1 MTIEH
6 LDQELCLDQLE
17 AIQGGIIL
25 NNRIGFDVGPITF
38 DIGPVTTFS
47 RNPVSRPWWLRPIR

>member
-1 MTIEH
+1 MNTEH
-6 LDQELCLDQLE
+6 LDQELCLDQLK

-38 DIGPVTTFS
+38 DIRPVAS
-47 RNPVSRPWWLRPIR
+47 QSPVSRPYWLRPIR

>member
-1 MTIEH
+1 MTTEH

-25 NNRIGFDVGPITF
+25 NNRIGFDVGPVTF
-38 DIGPVTTFS
+38 DIGPVAS
-47 RNPVSRPWWLRPIR
+47 RSPVRRPWWLRPIR

>member
-1 MTIEH
+1 MTTEH

-25 NNRIGFDVGPITF
+25 NNRIGFDVGPISF
-38 DIGPVTTFS
+38 DIGPVAS
-47 RNPVSRPWWLRPIR
+47 PNPVRRPWWLRPTR